1 MRNRTL
7 VHRYADGLARA
18 LKDDREYGAVGAEI
32 RAFLDLFQ
40 SRKDLAKAV
49 VSPFVSARIRE
60 AVLGKV
66 LAAQGMSPKASR
78 FLKLLQDHKRLDLL
92 PEIVQALPDAWADKQ
107 GVVSYEVASV
117 VPLGAAQRDRLA
129 RSLEAAE
136 GRPVRLVFKID
147 PALLGG
153 LTVRKGHVI
162 YDASVEGELAAIIE
176 RLGTAS

>member
-1 MRNRTL
+1 MKSLTL
-7 VHRYADGLARA
+7 VHRYAEGLARA
-18 LKDDREYGAVGAEI
+18 LKDDREYGAVGADI
-32 RAFLDLFQ
+32 RAFLELFQ
-40 SRKDLAKAV
+40 SRKDLNEAV
-49 VSPFVSARIRE
+49 VSPFVNARIRA

-66 LAAQGMSPKASR
+66 LARLGASPKASR

-92 PEIVQALPDAWADKQ
+92 PEIVEALPEAWADKQ

-117 VPLGAAQRDRLA
+117 VPLSEAQRDRLA

-136 GRPVRLVFKID
+136 GRPVRLVFRTD

-153 LTVRKGHVI
+153 LTVRKGHII